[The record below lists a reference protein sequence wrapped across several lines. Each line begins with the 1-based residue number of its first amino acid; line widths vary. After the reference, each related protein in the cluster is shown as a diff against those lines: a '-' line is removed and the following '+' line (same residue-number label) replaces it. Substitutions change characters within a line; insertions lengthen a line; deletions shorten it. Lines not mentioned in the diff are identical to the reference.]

1 MLGTLDSNPWSVR
14 CQHSGGVW
22 TSDVVHDWIQ
32 VSSRIRFTKSV
43 IVKTSEGSILFVT
56 VEVGVLEIDKE

>member
-1 MLGTLDSNPWSVR
+1 M
-14 CQHSGGVW
+14 
-22 TSDVVHDWIQ
+22 VHDWIQ

-43 IVKTSEGSILFVT
+43 IVKISEGSILFVT